1 MGTRKVGFTLI
12 ELLVVI
18 AVIAVLM
25 AILLPALGR
34 ARESAKR
41 VVCSGQVKQVGIA
54 VLAYASDST
63 NRMPTYN
70 SNVTKSRPYLLNHS
84 YALYRDDP
92 GFVDAAGKPLP
103 MKLALLYEGKFI
115 TEPKVFYCPSN
126 IEPLYKYQSYCLPKP
141 WGSLPQQFNIS
152 DGEGHN
158 QWVRMGYTYLPT
170 ERIDSRTKLDDTTGI
185 PEESAWTIDSLNP
198 QVPYMTDLVRH
209 LTQISHTRQRHP
221 AVNALFKDG
230 HVSLCNA
237 SYVFDNPVWEQME
250 AGAIQELP
258 GNYRI
263 FQLIGGQNPGLEAK

>member
-1 MGTRKVGFTLI
+1 MRTRKVGFTLI

-41 VVCSGQVKQVGIA
+41 IVCSGQVKQVGVA
-54 VLAYASDST
+54 VLAYASDSV

-70 SNVTKSRPYLLNHS
+70 SNTAKSQPYLLNHS
-84 YALYRDDP
+84 YALYRADP
-92 GFVDAAGKPLP
+92 GYIDDDGRPLP

-126 IEPLYKYQSYCLPKP
+126 LEPLYKYESYCLPRP
-141 WGSLPQQFNIS
+141 WGSLPQQFNVA

-170 ERIDSRTKLDDTTGI
+170 DPRAERDVTGT
-185 PEESAWTIDSLNP
+185 PVESARTIDSLDSHI
-198 QVPYMTDLVRH
+198 PYMTDLVRH

-230 HVSLCNA
+230 HVSLCNET
-237 SYVFDNPVWEQME
+237 YVFENPVWGQME
-250 AGAIQELP
+250 AGAIPELT
-258 GNYRI
+258 GNYQV
-263 FQLIGGQNPGLEAK
+263 FKLIGGQSRGDQAQ